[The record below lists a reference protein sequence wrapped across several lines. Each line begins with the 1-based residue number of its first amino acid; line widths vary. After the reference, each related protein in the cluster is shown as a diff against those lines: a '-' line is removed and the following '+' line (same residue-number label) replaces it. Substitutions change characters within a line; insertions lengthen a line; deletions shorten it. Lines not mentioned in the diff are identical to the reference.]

1 MWLGST
7 LSLLRQNRKCLDFAL
22 WFKRT
27 FIDNDSSVFYYTK
40 TGR

>member
-27 FIDNDSSVFYYTK
+27 FY
-40 TGR
+40 R